1 MHLYSCRLCTR
12 ISRFPVQYSK
22 LTLSHNSRNPAKMTK
37 NPSLIRSRTC
47 RLVRA
52 ENVFSGSF
60 FHIVGTDNGIIVLL
74 NPSIWR
80 ALWKHSSVK
89 WFEQT
94 TKIPLG
100 LKFALCVRTNLIHFS
115 LTGPLAGLRW
125 REIPARW
132 SDLLLQHWTT
142 QVLPVMT
149 ATASK
154 QRTVSKKSSLED
166 S

>member
-37 NPSLIRSRTC
+37 NPSLIRSPTC

-74 NPSIWR
+74 NPLIWR
-80 ALWKHSSVK
+80 ALWKHSFFPNGSTRRASMKGNTSSVVG
-89 WFEQT
+89 F
-94 TKIPLG
+94 IVA
-100 LKFALCVRTNLIHFS
+100 ALNNTSTARHDCYRIEATNS
-115 LTGPLAGLRW
+115 
-125 REIPARW
+125 
-132 SDLLLQHWTT
+132 
-142 QVLPVMT
+142 
-149 ATASK
+149 
-154 QRTVSKKSSLED
+154 
-166 S
+166 